1 MLHVMHACKKLKK
14 KSEAPLYMIKLGKSV
29 NYYRLFPL
37 DLVQNE
43 KKFMMPEQ
51 HDKNKFNHL
60 ILPFEILNCEVTA
73 K

>member
-1 MLHVMHACKKLKK
+1 
-14 KSEAPLYMIKLGKSV
+14 MIKLGKSV

-43 KKFMMPEQ
+43 KNFMMPEQ

-60 ILPFEILNCEVTA
+60 VLPFEILNCEVTA